1 MTYLSKLPKERF
13 THLDIINLGLL
24 DHQLIFCVRNI
35 SRIKKEGTHKQNKFC
50 LFKYYLSGLFD
61 GIITIIN
68 FFKYQK
74 FSNANEA

>member
-1 MTYLSKLPKERF
+1 MRDLLIWVLLILE
-13 THLDIINLGLL
+13 LLG
-24 DHQLIFCVRNI
+24 HQLIFCARKI
-35 SRIKKEGTHKQNKFC
+35 SRIKKEGTHKQNKFR

-74 FSNANEA
+74 FSKANEA